1 MPRSARISVSSNSS
15 KKASSASEK
24 PEKRFVVIFFSL
36 SKKPMVSSQIGNQRR
51 RGLSQ
56 SNLFPQYLQYSP
68 GKSGRC
74 APHSGQRI
82 TNNWIARP
90 AASSSP
96 PDHARLRYKYGP
108 AEELQNKSRD

>member
-1 MPRSARISVSSNSS
+1 MTASWSWSFSFRTLVRSFSTASSAVSMPRSARISVSSNSS

-56 SNLFPQYLQYSP
+56 SNLFPQYL
-68 GKSGRC
+68 
-74 APHSGQRI
+74 
-82 TNNWIARP
+82 
-90 AASSSP
+90 
-96 PDHARLRYKYGP
+96 
-108 AEELQNKSRD
+108 